1 MGKKNPPAAGR
12 ASGASP
18 ERPAAAATGDARLAS
33 DAPRRNRILAAL
45 PEADYQRL
53 LPALEPFPL
62 PQGWAVHGA
71 GRRQTHLYFITRGVV
86 SRSCLTEEGK
96 GVEFSTTGSEGV
108 VGVTLCLGGGSTSS
122 QAEVIVEGFS
132 FRLAADLLLRELG
145 AHGPLMELLLRY
157 TQSLMDEA
165 GQIGACSRHH
175 SLQHRL
181 CRWLLS
187 LHDRSDDERLPVT
200 HDTIAQMLGVRR
212 EGVTQAVGKLHAQG
226 LIDCQRGHIDMLDRE
241 GLEAQACECYAV
253 IRQAHECLAEA
264 GGSQRLL
271 RRSR

>member
-1 MGKKNPPAAGR
+1 VGEKETFAADQ

-18 ERPAAAATGDARLAS
+18 GSPAAATGDARRAS
-33 DAPRRNRILAAL
+33 DASCRNRILAAL

-96 GVEFSTTGSEGV
+96 GAEFSTTGSEGV

-122 QAEVIVEGFS
+122 QAEVVVEGFAY
-132 FRLAADLLLRELG
+132 RLAADLLVRELG
-145 AHGPLMELLLRY
+145 AHGPLLELLLRY
-157 TQSLMDEA
+157 TQSLMAEA

-187 LHDRSDDERLPVT
+187 LHDRSDDDRLPVT
-200 HDTIAQMLGVRR
+200 HDTIAQLLGVRR
-212 EGVTQAVGKLHAQG
+212 EGVTQEAGKLNAQG
-226 LIDCQRGHIDMLDRE
+226 LIDCHRGHIDVLDRE
-241 GLEAQACECYAV
+241 GLEALACECYAV

-264 GGSQRLL
+264 GGQQRLL
-271 RRSR
+271 PRSR